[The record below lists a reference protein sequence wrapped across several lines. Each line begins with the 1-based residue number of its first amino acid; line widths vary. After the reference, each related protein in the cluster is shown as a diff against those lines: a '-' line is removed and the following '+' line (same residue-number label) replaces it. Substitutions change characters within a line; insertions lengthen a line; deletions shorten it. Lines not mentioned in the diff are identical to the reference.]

1 MSERRSKF
9 FGLLVFI
16 VLIIGFSYLMIT
28 GSKASHKEDY
38 NQIEIIDNK
47 LLPAEEYLRY
57 SGLSDTT
64 KYEGLTLLEVKTRI
78 EKHPYL
84 RKAEV
89 EFDGVNKILVEVQEK
104 EIKAVLLQ
112 KNELQL
118 ITSDLETLPLFPPS
132 AIKDLPVISNMN
144 AVNKKSFNENEM
156 RSVFRIIDAI
166 SMCDTNM
173 IKNLAEIN
181 LRKSGDVIL
190 TFTGFTF
197 PVLFGRNDEVKK
209 ALVMRDIWQQL
220 LSDEN
225 INSRTEYLDLRY
237 KNKAFIGKRKSE
249 LVSG

>member
-38 NQIEIIDNK
+38 NRIEIIDNK
-47 LLPAEEYLRY
+47 LLPAKEYLRY

-64 KYEGLTLLEVKTRI
+64 KYEDLTLLEVKTRI

-190 TFTGFTF
+190 TFTGFKF

-220 LSDEN
+220 VSDEN